1 MGARWF
7 APVVIYFDLESIL
20 QPLAG
25 CQKENESTSIS
36 ELHKPSG
43 FCFVGIEHG
52 NPTPIFM
59 QLDRSEN
66 CMEKFIEALE
76 KIAHE
81 MNTRKQNH
89 RYFSDALPERP
100 QEAQF
105 CWICEGQF
113 GLNRDIEDD
122 KVIDHCHYSGKF
134 LGFAHPEC
142 NINRKST
149 NFIPVIA
156 HNSSNY
162 DLHHVCMYIHKFKPG
177 CKLDVIPSTD
187 EKYIT
192 LSIGVPVRT
201 YQDKNGVTKTVFE
214 YLRFIDSYR
223 FMGASLEKL
232 VSYLPE
238 DKFEILDKVFPDYS
252 KEERNLL
259 HQKGYYPYSYFDNF
273 EKFQEEKLPPREQ
286 WKDSLHNGEVMIT
299 EDQWQHAEKVYEQ
312 FQCENLGDYHNL
324 YLLTDTL
331 LLACVVE
338 EFRSLCYK
346 TYGLDSAHYFTCS
359 HLSGDAFLKI
369 CRSLNF

>member
-1 MGARWF
+1 MEDGREYHYVLIVDLLRLDRRNNLIKGTISLFQRVLCRNCFHICTDETVYKRHQISCLHHEPAVVKMPQPEKNRLKFKNLGARWF
-7 APVVIYFDLESIL
+7 APVFIYFDLESIL

-25 CQKENESTSIS
+25 CKKENESTSIT
-36 ELHKPSG
+36 ELHQPGG
-43 FCFVGIEHG
+43 FCFVAIEHG
-52 NPTPIFM
+52 NPTPILL
-59 QLDRSEN
+59 QLERCEN

-76 KIAHE
+76 TIAHE
-81 MNTRKQNH
+81 MNTRKQNQ

-134 LGFAHPEC
+134 LGFEHPGR
-142 NINRKST
+142 NINRKTT

-177 CKLDVIPSTD
+177 CKHDVIPSTD
-187 EKYIT
+187 NKYMT

-201 YQDKNGVTKTVFE
+201 YRDKNRVTKTVFE
-214 YLRFIDSYR
+214 FLRFIDLHR

-238 DKFEILDKVFPDYS
+238 NEFEILEKVFPDYS
-252 KEERNLL
+252 RGRTKPLTSKGLL
-259 HQKGYYPYSYFDNF
+259 S
-273 EKFQEEKLPPREQ
+273 
-286 WKDSLHNGEVMIT
+286 I
-299 EDQWQHAEKVYEQ
+299 
-312 FQCENLGDYHNL
+312 
-324 YLLTDTL
+324 LL
-331 LLACVVE
+331 
-338 EFRSLCYK
+338 R
-346 TYGLDSAHYFTCS
+346 
-359 HLSGDAFLKI
+359 
-369 CRSLNF
+369 